1 MNIRTFCTMRL
12 AVRACLFLMS
22 FRWRGA
28 IAFQPAVVPSQIRM
42 TTSTL
47 RTSLGN
53 SFGDEAEEPS
63 SIVEYDD
70 FLPTPNPG
78 LDALGVLAACMDTML
93 DREEDG
99 LEVCWRFSSDRCRAA
114 LGGSLERFSE
124 YATNPVFGYLVKC
137 LDYQV
142 LNIGP
147 VIKGTPTRGD
157 MRTILMDAKQSGDKV
172 EKHPRRFL
180 WTFQKERRPPR
191 QDCWVVH
198 EVIYVKNAYSLTL

>member
-1 MNIRTFCTMRL
+1 MRNPT
-12 AVRACLFLMS
+12 VRACLFFLS
-22 FRWRGA
+22 VPFRA
-28 IAFQPAVVPSQIRM
+28 SIAFHPVPSSRVVVV
-42 TTSTL
+42 TSKSAC
-47 RTSLGN
+47 RASLGPLG
-53 SFGDEAEEPS
+53 GDEAEKS

-70 FLPTPNPG
+70 FLPGPNPD
-78 LDALGVLAACMDTML
+78 LDAMGVLAACMDTML

-137 LDYQV
+137 LNYEI

-147 VIKGTPTRGD
+147 IIHGTPTRGD
-157 MRTILMDAKQSGDKV
+157 MQTILMDAKQSDDKV
-172 EKHPRRFL
+172 EEHPRRFL

-191 QDCWVVH
+191 QGCWVVH

>member
-1 MNIRTFCTMRL
+1 
-12 AVRACLFLMS
+12 VQVCLLSLSLPSKWVM
-22 FRWRGA
+22 
-28 IAFQPAVVPSQIRM
+28 AFHPASVPSSK
-42 TTSTL
+42 TVGTSKL
-47 RTSLGN
+47 SCRASMGPL
-53 SFGDEAEEPS
+53 SDDEVEKKTRFSA
-63 SIVEYDD
+63 IVEYDD
-70 FLPTPNPG
+70 FLPTPNPD
-78 LDALGVLAACMDTML
+78 LDAMGVLAACMDTML

-137 LDYQV
+137 QNYEI

-147 VIKGTPTRGD
+147 LIKGTPTRGY
-157 MRTILMDAKQSGDKV
+157 MQTILMDAKQSGDKV
-172 EKHPRRFL
+172 EEHPRRFL

-191 QDCWVVH
+191 QGCWVVH